1 MSNNLATQL
10 REGTKKAHTM
20 AENVGFVRCF
30 LRGVVEKKSYRKL
43 VGNFYFIYCAMEEE
57 LEKHKDHPI
66 VSKIYFP
73 ELHRKA
79 SLEEDL
85 AFYYGSNWRDEI
97 VLSKGGQKYV
107 NRIREIGNS
116 SPELLVGHSYT
127 RYLGDLSGGQILKT
141 ISQRAM
147 NLAGSDGVAF
157 YEFPTID
164 DEKAF
169 KDNYRASLGE
179 APVDEATAEA
189 IVEEANDAFGI
200 NMELFKELE
209 GNLVKAIGVML
220 FNSLTGGRRRGS
232 TELATEG

>member
-1 MSNNLATQL
+1 L

-57 LEKHKDHPI
+57 LEKHKDHPV
-66 VSKIYFP
+66 VSKVYFP
-73 ELHRKA
+73 ELNRKQ

-85 AFYYGSNWRDEI
+85 AFYYGPNWRDEI
-97 VLSKGGQKYV
+97 ALSKGGKKYV
-107 NRIREIGNS
+107 ERIREIS
-116 SPELLVGHSYT
+116 ATQPELLVGHSYT

-147 NLAGSDGVAF
+147 NLNGSDGVSF
-157 YEFPTID
+157 YEFPTIE

-169 KDNYRASLGE
+169 KNSYRESLSE
-179 APVDEATAEA
+179 APVDEAMADA

-200 NMELFKELE
+200 NMELFQELE
-209 GNLVKAIGVML
+209 GNLIKAVGVML

-232 TELATEG
+232 TELVTEG

>member
-57 LEKHKDHPI
+57 LEKHKDHPV

-73 ELHRKA
+73 ELNRKQ

-85 AFYYGSNWRDEI
+85 AFYYGPSWRDEI
-97 VLSKGGQKYV
+97 QLTKAGKRYV
-107 NRIREIGNS
+107 NRIREISANR
-116 SPELLVGHSYT
+116 PELLIAHSYT

-147 NLAGSDGVAF
+147 NLSGSDGVAF
-157 YEFPTID
+157 YEFPTIE

-169 KDNYRASLGE
+169 KNNYRTSLSE
-179 APVDEATAEA
+179 APVDDAMADA
-189 IVEEANDAFGI
+189 IVQEANDAFGL

-209 GNLVKAIGVML
+209 GNLIKAVGVML
-220 FNSLTGGRRRGS
+220 FNSLTGGNRRGS

>member
-43 VGNFYFIYCAMEEE
+43 VGNFYFIYCALEEE
-57 LEKHKDHPI
+57 LEKHKNHPI

-73 ELHRKA
+73 ELNRKE
-79 SLEEDL
+79 SLETDL
-85 AFYYGSNWRDEI
+85 AFYYGPNWRNEI
-97 VLSKGGQKYV
+97 TLSKGGKRYV
-107 NRIREIGNS
+107 ERIREIS
-116 SPELLVGHSYT
+116 ATQPELLVGHSYT

-147 NLAGSDGVAF
+147 NLTGSDGVAF
-157 YEFPTID
+157 YEFPTITD
-164 DEKAF
+164 GKAF
-169 KDNYRASLGE
+169 KNNYRASLSE
-179 APVDEATAEA
+179 APVDEPTAER

-200 NMELFKELE
+200 NMELFQELE
-209 GNLVKAIGVML
+209 GNLIKAIGVML
-220 FNSLTGGRRRGS
+220 FNSLTGSRRRGS

>member
-57 LEKHKDHPI
+57 LEKHKDHPV
-66 VSKIYFP
+66 VSKVYFP
-73 ELHRKA
+73 ELHRKQ

-85 AFYYGSNWRDEI
+85 AFYYGPSWRDEI
-97 VLSKGGQKYV
+97 QLTKAGRRYV
-107 NRIREIGNS
+107 ERIREIS
-116 SPELLVGHSYT
+116 ATQPELLVAHSYT

-147 NLAGSDGVAF
+147 NLSGSDGVAF
-157 YEFPTID
+157 YEFPTIE

-169 KDNYRASLGE
+169 KNNYRASLSE
-179 APVDEATAEA
+179 APVDDAMADA
-189 IVEEANDAFGI
+189 IVEEANAAFGI

-209 GNLVKAIGVML
+209 GNLIKAVGVML
-220 FNSLTGGRRRGS
+220 FNSLTGGNRRGS
-232 TELATEG
+232 TELATEV

>member
-43 VGNFYFIYCAMEEE
+43 VGNFYFIYSAMEEE
-57 LEKHKDHPI
+57 LEKHKNHPI

-73 ELHRKA
+73 KLNRKA

-85 AFYYGSNWRDEI
+85 AFYYGSNWRDQI

-107 NRIREIGNS
+107 DRIREIS
-116 SPELLVGHSYT
+116 ATRPELLVGHSYT
-127 RYLGDLSGGQILKT
+127 RYLGDLSGGQILKN

-147 NLAGSDGVAF
+147 NLSGSDGVAF
-157 YEFPTID
+157 YEFPSIE

-169 KDNYRASLGE
+169 KDQYRASLGE
-179 APVDEATAEA
+179 APVDEATADA

-200 NMELFKELE
+200 NMELFQELE